1 MTRQYT
7 DRGPNR
13 HKIRDPPLLRDY
25 ALDAQDNHA
34 RSHEDAEGECEAE
47 FVEDFG
53 DFLEEGRV
61 VDFFCGGAP
70 GHVDGEEV
78 REDGLGD
85 VHGEAADEDGHEGE
99 PLGNC

>member
-1 MTRQYT
+1 MTRQYAH
-7 DRGPNR
+7 RWPNS
-13 HKIRDPPLLRDY
+13 HKIRNPPLLRHN
-25 ALDAQDNHA
+25 ALHSQYHHA
-34 RSHEDAEGECEAE
+34 SSHRNTKRKGKAE

-70 GHVDGEEV
+70 RHVDGEEV

-85 VHGEAADEDGHEGE
+85 VHGEATDEDGH
-99 PLGNC
+99 